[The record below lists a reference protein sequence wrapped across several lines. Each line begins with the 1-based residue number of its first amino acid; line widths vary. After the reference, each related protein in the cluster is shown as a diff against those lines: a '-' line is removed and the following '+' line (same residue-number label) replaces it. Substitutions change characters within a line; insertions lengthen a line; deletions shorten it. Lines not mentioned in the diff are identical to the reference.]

1 MKFYKK
7 IFEKEYL
14 FFNEAD
20 YDIDP
25 TYFSPFEEQMV

>member
-14 FFNEAD
+14 FFGESD
-20 YDIDP
+20 YDTDP
-25 TYFSPFEEQMV
+25 TYFSLFEEQMV

>member
-14 FFNEAD
+14 FSNEAD
-20 YDIDP
+20 YDIDSN
-25 TYFSPFEEQMV
+25 YFSSFEEQMV

>member
-25 TYFSPFEEQMV
+25 TYFSSFEEQMI

>member
-14 FFNEAD
+14 FFGGSD
-20 YDIDP
+20 YDTDLN
-25 TYFSPFEEQMV
+25 YFSPFEEQMV